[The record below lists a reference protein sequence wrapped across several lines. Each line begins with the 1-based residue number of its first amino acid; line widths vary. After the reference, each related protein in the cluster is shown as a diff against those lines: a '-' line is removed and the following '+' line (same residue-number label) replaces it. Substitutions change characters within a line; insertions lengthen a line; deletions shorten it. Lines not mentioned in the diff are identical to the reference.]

1 MALKF
6 KFKSKDEIPA
16 EQAGLYV
23 ERDGAFV
30 LDAEGAVE
38 KAKLDEF
45 RSNNL
50 TLQKQLAELTQ
61 RFEGIEPDQVKAL
74 MAEKQKL
81 EEAKHLKEG
90 EVEKLLESRTRS
102 LKSDLEKQITGLAT
116 ERDSLTA
123 RLVEI
128 EINQGVTMAA
138 TKRGLRPSAIPD
150 AVARARKVFQLVSGV
165 PTAFEPDGKTVRYVR
180 YGVTPLTLDEWA
192 EGLTTEAPHLF
203 ESSAGGGAVGN
214 NSGGVGSVRKN
225 PFKRGPEWNLTE
237 QMKLQ
242 KTDPKL
248 AERLRA
254 AA

>member
-1 MALKF
+1 M
-6 KFKSKDEIPA
+6 
-16 EQAGLYV
+16 
-23 ERDGAFV
+23 

-45 RSNNL
+45 RTNNV

-61 RFEGIEPDQVKAL
+61 RFEGIEPEQVKAL

-116 ERDSLTA
+116 ERDALTS

-128 EINQGVTMAA
+128 EINQGVTLAA

-150 AVARARKVFQLVSGV
+150 AVARARKVFQLVNGV
-165 PTAFEPDGKTVRYVR
+165 PTAFEPDGKTVRYGR
-180 YGVTPLTLDEWA
+180 DGVTPLTLDEWA
-192 EGLTTEAPHLF
+192 EGLATEASHLF
-203 ESSAGGGAVGN
+203 ESAAGGGAVGH

-225 PFKRGPEWNLTE
+225 PFKRGPEWNMTE
-237 QMKLQ
+237 QMKLR

-248 AERLRA
+248 AERLKA

>member
-16 EQAGLYV
+16 EHASLYV

-45 RSNNL
+45 RTNNVN
-50 TLQKQLAELTQ
+50 LQKQLADLSK

-74 MAEKQKL
+74 MEEKQRL

-90 EVEKLLESRTRS
+90 EVEKLVESRTRS
-102 LKSDLEKQITGLAT
+102 LKSDLEKQVAGLTT
-116 ERDSLTA
+116 ERDSLMT

-128 EINQGVTMAA
+128 EINQGVTLAA
-138 TKRGLRPSAIPD
+138 TKRGLRPTAIPD
-150 AVARARKVFQLVSGV
+150 AVARARRVFQLVNGV
-165 PTAFEPDGKTVRYVR
+165 PTAFEPDGKTVRYSR
-180 YGVTPLTLDEWA
+180 DGVTPLTLDEWA
-192 EGLTTEAPHLF
+192 EGLVTEAPHLF
-203 ESSAGGGAVGN
+203 ESSAGGGAVGH

-237 QMKLQ
+237 QMRLQ
-242 KTDPKL
+242 KSDPKL
-248 AERLRA
+248 ADRLKA